1 MLNNNQIL
9 NLEMQVKNEHN
20 WAERSL
26 VYLCRSFDQ
35 LYRGQEYEEAPFTLL
50 SLEEYTDLV
59 ADSIR
64 ILPEK
69 MVIHRMTGDGP
80 GYLLIA
86 PQWVRNK
93 KKVLNT
99 IHRKL

>member
-1 MLNNNQIL
+1 MLNIL
-9 NLEMQVKNEHN
+9 RGTRL
-20 WAERSL
+20 
-26 VYLCRSFDQ
+26 
-35 LYRGQEYEEAPFTLL
+35 GQEYEEAPFPLL

-93 KKVLNT
+93 KKVLNM